1 MGIEVRK
8 DEHIEICL
16 VEPVEAERET
26 TWLEYVYLPHRC
38 LPEVDPDDVSL
49 EVDFLGFRFSAP
61 IMVSAITGG
70 SSLGFKINANIA
82 EAVEKLKL
90 GMCVG
95 SQRIALEKPETA
107 YSFRVVRDKAPTAFI
122 SANIGFQELRRY
134 SVDRL
139 IELAESIEA
148 NALTIHLNPLQE
160 LLQIESK
167 PTFEGLT
174 SLIGEVVRE
183 IRIPVIVKETGA
195 GIIREDA
202 IKLEKLGVKAIDVA
216 GLGGTSWSRVEYHRA
231 IRWRDYMK
239 AEVSRAFWDWGIPT
253 AASIIE
259 VRSAA
264 RNIKVIASGGLRSGV
279 DMAKAVCLG
288 ADMCAVALP
297 ILKPALKDARDV
309 EKTLEVFIEGLR
321 IAMTLTGVSS
331 IDELKKVK
339 PIILGR
345 LAEWMNERG
354 LRVE

>member
-1 MGIEVRK
+1 MDIEVRK

-16 VEPVEAERET
+16 AEAVEAERET

-38 LPEVDPDDVSL
+38 LPEVDPEDVGL

-82 EAVEKLKL
+82 EAVEKLRL

-95 SQRIALEKPETA
+95 SQRIALEKPETV
-107 YSFRVVRDKAPTAFI
+107 YSFKIARERAPTAFI

-139 IELAESIEA
+139 IELVESIEA
-148 NALTIHLNPLQE
+148 DALTIHLNPLQE

-167 PTFEGLT
+167 PTFKGLA
-174 SLIGEVVRE
+174 SKIGETVKQL
-183 IRIPVIVKETGA
+183 RIPVIVKETGA
-195 GIIREDA
+195 GMIREDA
-202 IKLEKLGVKAIDVA
+202 VKLEELGVKAIDVA

-231 IRWRDYMK
+231 VRWRNYLK
-239 AEVSRAFWDWGIPT
+239 AGVSKAFWDWGIPT

-259 VRSAA
+259 VRSAVRSA
-264 RNIKVIASGGLRSGV
+264 RIIASGGLRSGV
-279 DMAKAVCLG
+279 DIAKAICLG

-297 ILKPALKDARDV
+297 ILKPALRGPHEI
-309 EKTLEVFIEGLR
+309 EKILRILIEGLR
-321 IAMTLTGVSS
+321 TAAVLTGVSR

-339 PIILGR
+339 PIIAGR
-345 LAEWMNERG
+345 LAEWVNERG
-354 LRVE
+354 LKG

>member
-1 MGIEVRK
+1 MDIEVRK

-16 VEPVEAERET
+16 AEAVEAERET

-38 LPEVDPDDVSL
+38 LPEVDPEDVGL

-82 EAVEKLKL
+82 EAVEKLRL

-95 SQRIALEKPETA
+95 SQRIALEKPETV
-107 YSFRVVRDKAPTAFI
+107 YSFKIARERAPTAFI

-139 IELAESIEA
+139 IELVESIEA
-148 NALTIHLNPLQE
+148 DALTIHLNPLQE

-167 PTFEGLT
+167 PTFKGLT
-174 SLIGEVVRE
+174 SKIGEAVKQL
-183 IRIPVIVKETGA
+183 RIPVIVKETGA
-195 GIIREDA
+195 GMIREDA
-202 IKLEKLGVKAIDVA
+202 VKLEELGVKAIDVA

-231 IRWRDYMK
+231 VRWHNYLK
-239 AEVSRAFWDWGIPT
+239 AGVSKAFWDWGIPT

-259 VRSAA
+259 VRSAVRSA
-264 RNIKVIASGGLRSGV
+264 RIIASGGLRSGV
-279 DMAKAVCLG
+279 DIAKAICLG

-297 ILKPALKDARDV
+297 ILKPALRGPHEI
-309 EKTLEVFIEGLR
+309 EKILRILIEGLR
-321 IAMTLTGVSS
+321 TAAVLTGVSR

-339 PIILGR
+339 PIIAGR
-345 LAEWMNERG
+345 LAEWVNERG
-354 LRVE
+354 LKG